1 MNSSAPRRRWIA
13 LGVLVLAVL
22 LVAVDAT
29 VLVLALPFISESLNP
44 SSTQLLWIGDS
55 YSFVIAGLLVS
66 MGSLSDRIGRRRL
79 LLYGSAAFGLAS
91 LLAAYAPSAAW
102 LIAARALLGV
112 AGATIMPST
121 LSLIRSLFPDDKERA
136 RAIGIWGAAATA
148 GAAAGP
154 LLGGV
159 LLEHF
164 WWGSVFLI
172 NIPLV
177 LVLLVLG
184 RKLLPE
190 SRDPKPGAWD
200 MASVVLSLV
209 GIIGAVYAVK
219 EAAVD
224 GPAGLG
230 RWDVWVAAVLGVGC
244 LVAFWRRQL
253 RLPMP
258 LLDVRLFAERR
269 FTAAVLAALI
279 ALIGLSG
286 VVFFLSQYFQLVRGW
301 SPLQAGLADM
311 PAFAGSTVGAL
322 VAASLATRLGYRRAL
337 AAGLLAMG
345 LGLGALGWIDAS
357 TSYLLIGTAFAAVG
371 LVEGV
376 VYALS
381 TTMVLESSPA
391 EKAGAGRARARGA
404 HGVGPA
410 RGHALV
416 GTVLTA
422 VYRSGLVLPAVLPAG
437 TDAAARNSL
446 GGAVEAAHHL
456 PGASGDMLLDTARH
470 AFVHGMSVAAFLAG
484 GLLVAAAVLV
494 WTLLRPR
501 RDADRRTDGRTTD
514 VSSAPSR

>member
-1 MNSSAPRRRWIA
+1 MQSSAPRRRWIA

-44 SSTQLLWIGDS
+44 SAPQLLWIGDS

-66 MGSLSDRIGRRRL
+66 MGSLSDRIGRKRL

-91 LLAAYAPSAAW
+91 LLAAYAPSPAW

-121 LSLIRSLFPDDKERA
+121 LSLLRALFPDDKERA

-184 RKLLPE
+184 HRLLPE
-190 SRDPKPGAWD
+190 SRDPKPGTWD

-224 GPAGLG
+224 GASAGLG
-230 RWDVWVAAVLGVGC
+230 RWDVWVAAVLGVSC
-244 LVAFWRRQL
+244 LVTFWRRQL
-253 RLPMP
+253 RLPVP

-322 VAASLATRLGYRRAL
+322 VATSLATRLGYRRAL

-345 LGLGALGWIDAS
+345 LGLGALGLLDAS

-391 EKAGAGRARARGA
+391 EKAGAASAVSETAYELGTALGI
-404 HGVGPA
+404 
-410 RGHALV
+410 ALV

-422 VYRSGLVLPAVLPAG
+422 VYRSGLVLPAALPAG
-437 TDAAARNSL
+437 TEAAARNSL
-446 GGAVEAAHHL
+446 GGAVQAAHQL
-456 PGASGDMLLDTARH
+456 PGRAGDLLLDTARN
-470 AFVHGMSVAAFLAG
+470 AFVHGMSVAAFLSG

-494 WTLLRPR
+494 WALLRPR
-501 RDADRRTDGRTTD
+501 RHPNRTTGATR
-514 VSSAPSR
+514 APSR